1 MNTFA
6 KKIMAALVQVQ
17 GSSIASINTETV
29 EELTGGKKNPMQ
41 GRVTKRTEGG
51 KVMFFTNTNS
61 NAYNNMVKRRLE
73 AEGKNAADFTLGK
86 RVWGK
91 RVPETPFIQHNDKLY
106 VEVVYLAAPKVVNY
120 FLDGVAIAKEAIQG
134 LKESKTEG
142 QQGGLENKVVIRTF
156 KLENIKQVKMGQLSV
171 LAE

>member
-6 KKIMAALVQVQ
+6 RKIVAALVQVQ

-73 AEGKNAADFTLGK
+73 AEGKDANNFTLGK
-86 RVWGK
+86 RTWGE
-91 RVPETPFIQHNDKLY
+91 RMPETPFVQHNNQLY
-106 VEVVYLAAPKVVNY
+106 VEVVYLAAPKIIRY
-120 FLDGVAIAKEAIQG
+120 FFDGVAIAKEAIIG
-134 LKESKTEG
+134 LKENKAEG
-142 QQGGLENKVVIRTF
+142 AQGGLENKVVIRTY
-156 KLENIKQVKMGQLSV
+156 KLENVKQIKMGDLSV
-171 LAE
+171 ME